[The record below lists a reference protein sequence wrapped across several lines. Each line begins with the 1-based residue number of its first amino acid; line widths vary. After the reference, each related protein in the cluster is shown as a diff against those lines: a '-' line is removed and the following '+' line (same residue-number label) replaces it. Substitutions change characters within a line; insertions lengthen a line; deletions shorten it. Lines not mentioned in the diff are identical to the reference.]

1 MAKRNIIICSFLL
14 ELLPLRINLTLDAVN
29 NRIGLLFHHIL
40 HWIKPILE
48 IAGDSP
54 SLTPPPPPIQY
65 FEYKNKYVSFDA
77 QTYYKIT
84 IVVFSQLEMSVWV
97 QIIYFRFWCFKERME
112 TANKQLA
119 TKDCEGSEDNRK
131 TISQLLTQSEWHT
144 HTHTYS
150 SKHAYLNTKHPF
162 LLQSVATYSTVS
174 VWVGSG
180 AIWL

>member
-1 MAKRNIIICSFLL
+1 MLL
-14 ELLPLRINLTLDAVN
+14 TIALVYYFITFYIESNRFWKLLVIVRV
-29 NRIGLLFHHIL
+29 
-40 HWIKPILE
+40 W
-48 IAGDSP
+48 
-54 SLTPPPPPIQY
+54 PPPPIQY

-144 HTHTYS
+144 HTHTHTPAS
-150 SKHAYLNTKHPF
+150 MPTSTLNTLFFSNQWPHIP
-162 LLQSVATYSTVS
+162 QSVFELAAEPFGFS
-174 VWVGSG
+174 
-180 AIWL
+180 